1 MNNASEETVEAKRT
15 EFRNLLHQL
24 AQINQNG
31 ETVNQYY
38 TRLEK
43 IYQNGFHH
51 YYCDITRT
59 MYDITKCRI
68 GVSETPK
75 ISTEIEEDIDVLA
88 SRVLYL
94 YENYKAYRDGLKD
107 SKKKHIDINE
117 NLRKLYDHVHLE
129 SIRINY
135 SDIGDKRLTEQGM
148 TLENLAQ
155 KVNDLD
161 GKAQSMGKEFD
172 EIHKKSK
179 FIEAKNTEIEDRL
192 SKAQTDYI
200 AILGIFASVVLA
212 FVGGMAFSTSVL
224 ENMKDVSIYRLLIV
238 SFVIGL
244 VFVTV
249 IFLMFYFVG
258 ILSNRKINGDG
269 SLKPLLLIYAL
280 FISLI
285 IIVYGMWNMGA
296 VESRNTQIMRRSEV
310 VDLESTEVSITS
322 DITDDICVEQQN
334 DAAAE

>member
-1 MNNASEETVEAKRT
+1 MMERPFDGVRQDN
-15 EFRNLLHQL
+15 FRKLLIEL
-24 AQINQNG
+24 AQSQSILNSDDDYKK
-31 ETVNQYY
+31 YY
-38 TRLEK
+38 QQFQKLYYNNKSSAR
-43 IYQNGFHH
+43 YRH
-51 YYCDITRT
+51 YYSYIFRLL
-59 MYDITKCRI
+59 
-68 GVSETPK
+68 
-75 ISTEIEEDIDVLA
+75 TEIKKDKSLSKGNIEILGENISMLNNRYNSISKSAHDKDI
-88 SRVLYL
+88 
-94 YENYKAYRDGLKD
+94 GD
-107 SKKKHIDINE
+107 S
-117 NLRKLYDHVHLE
+117 LMKLYDHVSLG
-129 SIRINY
+129 I
-135 SDIGDKRLTEQGM
+135 
-148 TLENLAQ
+148 AQ
-155 KVNDLD
+155 IQYTDSV
-161 GKAQSMGKEFD
+161 FD
-172 EIHKKSK
+172 ELSG
-179 FIEAKNTEIEDRL
+179 EAKINDIDSRLCDSLEMSKKLAGDTEKLRSDTDIIKNSLD
-192 SKAQTDYI
+192 KAQTDYI

-269 SLKPLLLIYAL
+269 SLKPLLLIYAF

>member
-1 MNNASEETVEAKRT
+1 MGEFLIIMDRPFDEARR
-15 EFRNLLHQL
+15 ESFRKLLIEL
-24 AQINQNG
+24 AQSQSILNSDDDYKK
-31 ETVNQYY
+31 YY
-38 TRLEK
+38 QQFQKLYYSKSSAR
-43 IYQNGFHH
+43 YRH
-51 YYCDITRT
+51 YYSDIF
-59 MYDITKCRI
+59 RI
-68 GVSETPK
+68 L
-75 ISTEIEEDIDVLA
+75 TEIKNDTSLSKGNIAILSENISLLNNRYNSIKNVHDKDI
-88 SRVLYL
+88 
-94 YENYKAYRDGLKD
+94 GD
-107 SKKKHIDINE
+107 S
-117 NLRKLYDHVHLE
+117 LLKLYDHVSLE
-129 SIRINY
+129 VARIQYTDSIF
-135 SDIGDKRLTEQGM
+135 
-148 TLENLAQ
+148 
-155 KVNDLD
+155 NDLSSD
-161 GKAQSMGKEFD
+161 SKINDIDSRLYDSLEMSKELT
-172 EIHKKSK
+172 
-179 FIEAKNTEIEDRL
+179 KNTEKLQKDTDKLRADTDTIKNNLD
-192 SKAQTDYI
+192 KAQTDYI

-269 SLKPLLLIYAL
+269 SLKPLSLIYAL

>member
-1 MNNASEETVEAKRT
+1 MKKEEISKKSEQLNILLVTLAQSE
-15 EFRNLLHQL
+15 NLLSDKNARKDIYKEL
-24 AQINQNG
+24 EEI
-31 ETVNQYY
+31 YY
-38 TRLEK
+38 SPDED
-43 IYQNGFHH
+43 GFRH
-51 YYCDITRT
+51 YYSDIFAQLFEIRSDESSSNGSTNILLDNLRFLNEHYKAINT
-59 MYDITKCRI
+59 DKN
-68 GVSETPK
+68 GK
-75 ISTEIEEDIDVLA
+75 IIDVGK
-88 SRVLYL
+88 S
-94 YENYKAYRDGLKD
+94 
-107 SKKKHIDINE
+107 IN
-117 NLRKLYDHVHLE
+117 KLYDHVNLE
-129 SIRINY
+129 LARMAY
-135 SDIGDKRLTEQGM
+135 SEIGDYQLSEQGM
-148 TLENLAQ
+148 TL
-155 KVNDLD
+155 NDLSEKVSNLQKD
-161 GKAQSMGKEFD
+161 ADDIHRSLDKAQ
-172 EIHKKSK
+172 
-179 FIEAKNTEIEDRL
+179 A
-192 SKAQTDYI
+192 DYI

>member
-1 MNNASEETVEAKRT
+1 MKKEEISKKSEQLNILLVTLAQSE
-15 EFRNLLHQL
+15 NLLSDKNARKDIYKEL
-24 AQINQNG
+24 EDI
-31 ETVNQYY
+31 YY
-38 TRLEK
+38 SPDED
-43 IYQNGFHH
+43 GFRH
-51 YYCDITRT
+51 YYSGIFAQLFEIR
-59 MYDITKCRI
+59 YDESSSNGSTNILLDNLRFLNEHYKAINTDKN
-68 GVSETPK
+68 GK
-75 ISTEIEEDIDVLA
+75 IIDVGK
-88 SRVLYL
+88 S
-94 YENYKAYRDGLKD
+94 
-107 SKKKHIDINE
+107 IN
-117 NLRKLYDHVHLE
+117 KLYDHVNLE
-129 SIRINY
+129 LARMAY
-135 SDIGDKRLTEQGM
+135 SEIGDYQLSEQGM
-148 TLENLAQ
+148 TL
-155 KVNDLD
+155 NDLSEKVSNLQKD
-161 GKAQSMGKEFD
+161 ADDIHRSLDKAQ
-172 EIHKKSK
+172 
-179 FIEAKNTEIEDRL
+179 A
-192 SKAQTDYI
+192 DYI

-296 VESRNTQIMRRSEV
+296 VESRNAQIMRRSEV
-310 VDLESTEVSITS
+310 VDLESAEVSITS

>member
-1 MNNASEETVEAKRT
+1 MVNQSNEVDKDQA
-15 EFRNLLHQL
+15 FRRLLHDL
-24 AQINQNG
+24 AKKQISDKTAILFYQKF
-31 ETVNQYY
+31 E
-38 TRLEK
+38 E
-43 IYQNGFHH
+43 IYQDGYRHF
-51 YYCDITRT
+51 YSAISRV
-59 MYDITKCRI
+59 MYDIVKFERAFYPHSKKELREDT
-68 GVSETPK
+68 STL
-75 ISTEIEEDIDVLA
+75 ISNIQ
-88 SRVLYL
+88 YL
-94 YENYKAYRDGLKD
+94 YVNYESYRNNLADERECHAEIG
-107 SKKKHIDINE
+107 E
-117 NLRKLYDHVHLE
+117 NLRKLYDHITLE
-129 SIRINY
+129 SIRMSY
-135 SDIGDKRLTEQGM
+135 YDIGESRLAKQGITLKGLTNQVEDLGNKAILMNDKYKEISEKSCDIET
-148 TLENLAQ
+148 
-155 KVNDLD
+155 KH
-161 GKAQSMGKEFD
+161 KEF
-172 EIHKKSK
+172 
-179 FIEAKNTEIEDRL
+179 EDKL
-192 SKAQTDYI
+192 SKVQTDYI

-296 VESRNTQIMRRSEV
+296 VESRNAQIMRRSEA
-310 VDLESTEVSITS
+310 VDLESAEVSITS

>member
-94 YENYKAYRDGLKD
+94 YENYKAYR
-107 SKKKHIDINE
+107 E
-117 NLRKLYDHVHLE
+117 DH
-129 SIRINY
+129 
-135 SDIGDKRLTEQGM
+135 
-148 TLENLAQ
+148 
-155 KVNDLD
+155 
-161 GKAQSMGKEFD
+161 
-172 EIHKKSK
+172 
-179 FIEAKNTEIEDRL
+179 
-192 SKAQTDYI
+192 
-200 AILGIFASVVLA
+200 
-212 FVGGMAFSTSVL
+212 
-224 ENMKDVSIYRLLIV
+224 
-238 SFVIGL
+238 
-244 VFVTV
+244 
-249 IFLMFYFVG
+249 
-258 ILSNRKINGDG
+258 
-269 SLKPLLLIYAL
+269 
-280 FISLI
+280 
-285 IIVYGMWNMGA
+285 
-296 VESRNTQIMRRSEV
+296 
-310 VDLESTEVSITS
+310 
-322 DITDDICVEQQN
+322 
-334 DAAAE
+334 